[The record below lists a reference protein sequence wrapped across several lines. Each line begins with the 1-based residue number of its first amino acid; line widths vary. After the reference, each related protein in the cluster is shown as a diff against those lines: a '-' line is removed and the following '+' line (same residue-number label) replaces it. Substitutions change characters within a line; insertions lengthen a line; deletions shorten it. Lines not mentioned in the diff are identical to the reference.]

1 MLMREPKVWSH
12 VGAGELKKLT
22 KEAQDELT
30 REHLRKLQVAWK
42 KPRRAKKL
50 EAA

>member
-12 VGAGELKKLT
+12 VGAGELRKLA
-22 KEAQDELT
+22 KEAQDELM

-42 KPRRAKKL
+42 RPRRAKKR